1 MTSARRGTDRPFT
14 VVVCATCTADQHIS
28 VIDELRPAIRR
39 CPHSM
44 LVEAACMLGPLTCAS
59 RPTGC
64 GVMAVVQPC
73 TNDRAACGPPHWVG
87 PIVDSDEAAALRDW
101 LELGQWE
108 NMPVPRP
115 LRRHQ
120 FWARNAGRAN

>member
-1 MTSARRGTDRPFT
+1 MTDRPFT
-14 VVVCATCTADQHIS
+14 VIVCAACAVDHELS

-44 LVEAACMLGPLTCAS
+44 LVSAACMLGPLTCAS
-59 RPTGC
+59 RPSGG

-73 TNDRAACGPPHWVG
+73 TNDRMASGPAQWIG
-87 PIVDSDEAAALRDW
+87 PIADSDAAAALRDW

-108 NMPVPRP
+108 SVPVPRQ
-115 LRRHQ
+115 LVRHHR
-120 FWARNAGRAN
+120 WARDSRRRN